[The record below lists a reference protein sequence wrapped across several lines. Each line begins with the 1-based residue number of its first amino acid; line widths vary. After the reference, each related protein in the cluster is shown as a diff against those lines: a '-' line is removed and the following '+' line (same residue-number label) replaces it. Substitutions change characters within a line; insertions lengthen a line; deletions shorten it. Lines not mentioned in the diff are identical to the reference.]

1 MNAKQDRQGVRT
13 AVDLERK
20 YSFQKQFT
28 TFSESVN
35 TNSNDINALS
45 SRVSYELDA
54 LSTET
59 DEQIDK
65 TNQNV
70 TNLSSQVVKLDAA
83 VENMTDGFTIIVNGV
98 ATGDANNPNRVVIDG
113 NEVRLYVNSNLVQ
126 TFTSSGAVST
136 PVLNV
141 TALMTLLGLQIEETA
156 TNIDCYYGGKIVW
169 SFLKSGGEIVGV
181 AVGKKATEEVFEVA
195 LPVTFPSNDIVVDH
209 GVIDG
214 WTYRKWDSGL
224 AECWKIVEYS
234 TTVATAWG
242 GMYVGNAIAR
252 QNYPF
257 AFTEKPVEVVTLTSG
272 SKMGFIYP
280 EQSGYGVNGAYA
292 SARYNVASLSSYT
305 TAVTYY
311 FNYHVMG
318 RWK

>member
-20 YSFQKQFT
+20 YSFQKQFSS
-28 TFSESVN
+28 FSESVN

-45 SRVSYELDA
+45 ARVQYELDT
-54 LSTET
+54 LSTNVNSR
-59 DEQIDK
+59 IDI

-70 TNLSSQVVKLDAA
+70 SNLSGKVAELDADMD
-83 VENMTDGFTIIVNGV
+83 NMTDGFSIIVNGV

-141 TALMTLLGLQIEETA
+141 TALMTLLGLQIEETT

-195 LPVTFPSNDIVVDH
+195 LPVTLPSNDIVVEH
-209 GVIDG
+209 GVTDG

-224 AECWKIVEYS
+224 AECWKTLEYS

-242 GMYVGNAIAR
+242 NMYVGNAVPR
-252 QNYPF
+252 QTYPF
-257 AFTEKPVEVVTLTSG
+257 TFTDKPVEVVTLTSG

-280 EQSGYGVNGAYA
+280 EQSGYGVNGAVS